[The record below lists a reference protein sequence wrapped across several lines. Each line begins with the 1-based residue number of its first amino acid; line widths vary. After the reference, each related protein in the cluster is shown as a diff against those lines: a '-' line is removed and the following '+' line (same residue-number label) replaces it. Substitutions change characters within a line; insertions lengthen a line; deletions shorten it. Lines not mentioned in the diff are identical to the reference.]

1 MESVSKLLAGWQS
14 VAVPQEIPHGDMPGD
29 KVCIGPEHVAKA
41 ETVFAALKDMLA
53 ARLQSGRAVVSVCG
67 GSGVGKSEIA
77 SVLGYYLNGLGIGTY
92 IMSGDNYPRR
102 IPRDNDAERLRVFRT
117 GGLQGLV
124 HSGSYTPEMGKALR
138 ALWAQDADADA
149 AQVAQHPFLS
159 VYQQEGRRQLSLY
172 LGTPQEIDFDEVNG
186 ILAAFKGGAQHI
198 ALRRM
203 GREPQALWYDDVDMT
218 DVRVLILEWTHGN
231 SDYLSGIDV
240 PVLLNSTPAQTLAH
254 RRARSR
260 DGQTDSAFTTMVLE
274 LEQKKLDAQA
284 HRAGIILSKDG
295 RRLSYDEYRLEM
307 ARA

>member
-1 MESVSKLLAGWQS
+1 MESWNERLAGWQS

-53 ARLQSGRAVVSVCG
+53 ARLEGGRAVVSVCG

-124 HSGSYTPEMGKALR
+124 RSGSYTPEMGKALR

-254 RRARSR
+254 RRARCR

>member
-1 MESVSKLLAGWQS
+1 MESWNERLAGWQS

-53 ARLQSGRAVVSVCG
+53 ARLEGGRAVVSVCG

-77 SVLGYYLNGLGIGTY
+77 SVLGYYLNGLGIGAY

-124 HSGSYTPEMGKALR
+124 RSGSYTPEMGKALR

>member
-1 MESVSKLLAGWQS
+1 MESWNERLAGWQP

-124 HSGSYTPEMGKALR
+124 RSGSYTPEMGKALR

-159 VYQQEGRRQLSLY
+159 GYQQEGRRQLSLY